1 MRISLVLIVACLTLS
16 CGSTGGEMPPFQNP
30 SPAPVSFGSD
40 GARLIYVVMGD
51 STAAGQGA
59 LYERGIAI
67 STGRAL
73 GVHHRVSMTN
83 LGVSGALAREVFTEQ
98 LAAAQRLQPDVVLL
112 SVSANDVTH
121 LTPVRSV
128 ERSVRRIVAGLRE
141 ANPKVVIVVTGSPDM
156 GAPPRIPRLLRP
168 VSSWRTRNMNR
179 MFRSLAAEQHL
190 TFAPIAEET
199 GPLFRAD
206 PTLFA
211 ADRFHPNER
220 GYAVWIVVLDR
231 ALAESLRAL

>member
-1 MRISLVLIVACLTLS
+1 MRISLILLLACMTLS
-16 CGSTGGEMPPFQNP
+16 CGSAGGEMPPFQNP
-30 SPAPVSFGSD
+30 SPKPVAFGSAD
-40 GARLIYVVMGD
+40 APLTYVVMGD

-59 LYERGIAI
+59 VYERGIAM
-67 STGRAL
+67 STARAL
-73 GVHHRVSMTN
+73 GAHHRVSMTN
-83 LGVSGALAREVFTEQ
+83 LGVSGALAKEVVTDQ
-98 LAAAQRLQPDVVLL
+98 LAAARRLHPDLVLL

-128 ERSVRRIVAGLRE
+128 ERSVRRIVAGLRQG
-141 ANPKVVIVVTGSPDM
+141 NPQVIIVVTGSPDM

-179 MFRSLAAEQHL
+179 MFRNLAAEEHL

-220 GYAVWIVVLDR
+220 GYATWIAVLDR
-231 ALAESLRAL
+231 AIALALG